1 MKAGGPLPTA
11 VTVTVTAS
19 PAVRSPLAGLIVSP
33 VGPVIANDTGPPLAV
48 SANVALSPSSGMRIV
63 AGDSESV
70 PGGGVGDGVGD
81 LVGDLVGVGLLG
93 LVVGFGATVGLAEL
107 GAADGDAEAAAFL
120 CFTSGDFPGPVGD
133 DDPDALGDAPSLA
146 APCAAALAVPPPWRS
161 MAAAATP
168 PTRTSSRAATVAN
181 AIVRPRGRNRASGA
195 TETGN
200 PERPKGS
207 AWCATCSR

>member
-11 VTVTVTAS
+11 VTVTVTVS

-48 SANVALSPSSGMRIV
+48 SVNVALSPTSGMRIV
-63 AGDSESV
+63 AGDSDSV

-81 LVGDLVGVGLLG
+81 GDLVGDLVGVGLLVV
-93 LVVGFGATVGLAEL
+93 VVGFGATVGLAEL

-133 DDPDALGDAPSLA
+133 DDPDALGDAPSVA
-146 APCAAALAVPPPWRS
+146 APCAEALAVPPPWRS
-161 MAAAATP
+161 IAAAATP
-168 PTRTSSRAATVAN
+168 PTRMSSSAATVN
-181 AIVRPRGRNRASGA
+181 G
-195 TETGN
+195 TGQ
-200 PERPKGS
+200 P
-207 AWCATCSR
+207 